1 MISIVFYA
9 ELINHQFITIDNTF
23 PYKSNQIKQETSL
36 KKLHHEKYSIIFGSS
51 RIQQL
56 SDSIVGDSILNLNY
70 IYARP
75 DSIYNFLKKLD
86 KTHWK
91 NIEKVYVFLD
101 FNCPL

>member
-1 MISIVFYA
+1 MK
-9 ELINHQFITIDNTF
+9 NTQLF
-23 PYKSNQIKQETSL
+23 
-36 KKLHHEKYSIIFGSS
+36 FGSS

-70 IYARP
+70 IYKDP
-75 DSIYNFLKKLD
+75 SSIYNFLKKLD

-101 FNCPL
+101 FHLVKNI